1 MSYTS
6 PLVNPQP
13 FITKIK
19 GLSDEGIT
27 IDKGVDRG
35 KRDAAEFASKYS
47 ANFQFVSELQTSTEQ
62 FSTRW
67 VSTLQQTRDAA
78 SSISAWYQRFIEVFL
93 SLIDMIGSEGDVKEV
108 IAEFN
113 DFLGET
119 HPSTKYQLDTTPGVK
134 NAFNEIE
141 ALACVES
148 KHVIDVLQTAKA
160 SDFSKTI
167 EVKYIR
173 YLQFH
178 DKLTD

>member
-108 IAEFN
+108 IAELKRIPQRN
-113 DFLGET
+113 T
-119 HPSTKYQLDTTPGVK
+119 S
-134 NAFNEIE
+134 
-141 ALACVES
+141 
-148 KHVIDVLQTAKA
+148 
-160 SDFSKTI
+160 
-167 EVKYIR
+167 
-173 YLQFH
+173 
-178 DKLTD
+178 